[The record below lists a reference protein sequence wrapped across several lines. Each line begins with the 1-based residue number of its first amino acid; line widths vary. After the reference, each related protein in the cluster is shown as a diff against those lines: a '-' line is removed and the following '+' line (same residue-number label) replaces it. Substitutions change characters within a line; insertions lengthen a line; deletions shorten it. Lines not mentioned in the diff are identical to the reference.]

1 METTTNTSNYRVEIL
16 EGYLGSNL
24 SNSCFGNIEFY
35 PSNKFHLSKLIT
47 YRAMLLY
54 CLATSV
60 CKQFAKIC
68 DSAQMTIKASYDQ
81 ILTLRSACH
90 LPAHLA
96 LCVNSVLVKLFGYAD
111 GYLCICEKG

>member
-1 METTTNTSNYRVEIL
+1 MGTTTNNSNYHVEVL
-16 EGYLGSNL
+16 EGYFGPDL
-24 SNSCFGNIEFY
+24 SNSCVGNIGFY
-35 PSNKFHLSKLIT
+35 PTNKFYLSKLIT

-81 ILTLRSACH
+81 ILTFRRNAMKTVAKAVDPPPPP
-90 LPAHLA
+90 PAIYPL
-96 LCVNSVLVKLFGYAD
+96 
-111 GYLCICEKG
+111 I